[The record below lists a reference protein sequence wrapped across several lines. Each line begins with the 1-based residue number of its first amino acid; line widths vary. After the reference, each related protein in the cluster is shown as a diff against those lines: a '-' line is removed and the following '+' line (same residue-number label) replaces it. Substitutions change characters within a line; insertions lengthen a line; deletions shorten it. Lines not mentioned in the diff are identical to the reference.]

1 MCVSSG
7 RARGGDRVAFDRGK
21 KSCESRPDQY
31 ADHRNCEEH
40 LGNARPQMARSS
52 LEARAQGAECPDG
65 KCGTAAGTRKGGVA
79 RTAQCRRK
87 HGARFGSG
95 GGQYGQLMGP
105 DRSSGVL
112 VDVNNPCSADAVRP
126 ANFTISWSTIS
137 IAVSKVGV
145 TPLFGV
151 SRSACCRVD
160 GRLGASI

>member
-65 KCGTAAGTRKGGVA
+65 KCGTAAGTRKGGG
-79 RTAQCRRK
+79 RTD
-87 HGARFGSG
+87 S
-95 GGQYGQLMGP
+95 
-105 DRSSGVL
+105 
-112 VDVNNPCSADAVRP
+112 
-126 ANFTISWSTIS
+126 
-137 IAVSKVGV
+137 AVSTQARGTLWQRGRTV
-145 TPLFGV
+145 
-151 SRSACCRVD
+151 RSID
-160 GRLGASI
+160 GAGPE